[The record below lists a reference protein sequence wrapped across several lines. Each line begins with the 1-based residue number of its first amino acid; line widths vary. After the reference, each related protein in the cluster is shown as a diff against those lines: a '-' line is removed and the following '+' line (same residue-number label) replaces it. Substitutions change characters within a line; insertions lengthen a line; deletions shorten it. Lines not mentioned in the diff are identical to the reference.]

1 MADAVLTFQVP
12 AEQGVRVRRALLSA
26 VTPARRLRLLCAD
39 TAGGDLAAA
48 GLTLHLRHEGRRWT
62 QVLSRAAGPPPRLE
76 QAIPLPAQAG
86 QVPVIDVHRHAH
98 TAWRDAL
105 PPAVLEGGA
114 AIEVQ
119 VQVRMERVQ
128 RTVRS
133 GATRVQVT
141 FDQGDVQRGKTRW
154 PLCVV
159 RFERLAGPP
168 IGLVAL
174 AARWIERHGLYLVA
188 GGWLH
193 LAPGPAQPTETD
205 SVTFAAASPL
215 APLLEPDAA
224 LRALV
229 GSCLDHLLPNAARLA
244 AGSGGPEHL
253 HQTRVALRRL
263 RTALRVLGH
272 WSQGVDPQWNATLG
286 EVFSRLGARRD
297 RDALSAS
304 LLPALMAAGAPTV
317 ELPPASQTGSPA
329 DVLRGAACNRV
340 LVELLAFSAD
350 APLASDTDPE
360 LVNRPAAD
368 PMPATLARP
377 LLNRLHRRIATEAED
392 FLNVDDAAR
401 HRTRKR
407 LKRLRYSAEFVAPL
421 FPSKAVARYLGPLR
435 AAQDA
440 LGAFNDLAVAELAFR
455 AQVEHDARAWF
466 AVGWLAARRPACLL
480 ECRRALQDLAQA
492 QRFWKT

>member
-26 VTPARRLRLLCAD
+26 ATPARRLRLLYAD

-62 QVLSRAAGPPPRLE
+62 QVLSHAAGPPPRLE

-119 VQVRMERVQ
+119 VQARIERVQ

-133 GATRVQVT
+133 GATRVQIT

-154 PLCVV
+154 AHSAV

-188 GGWLH
+188 NSGLH
-193 LAPGPAQPTETD
+193 QAPGPAQPTETD

-215 APLLEPDAA
+215 SPLLEPDAA

-286 EVFSRLGARRD
+286 EVFSRLGAPRD

-304 LLPALMAAGAPTV
+304 LLPALTAAGAPTV
-317 ELPPASQTGSPA
+317 ELPPTSQTGSPA

-350 APLASDTDPE
+350 APLASDAEPE
-360 LVNRPAAD
+360 PVNRPAA
-368 PMPATLARP
+368 LAP
-377 LLNRLHRRIATEAED
+377 PPLNRLHRQIATDAES
-392 FLNVDDAAR
+392 FLSVDDAAR

-421 FPSKAVARYLGPLR
+421 FAPKAVARYLGPLR

-466 AVGWLAARRPACLL
+466 AVGWLAARRPACLR